1 MKYVK
6 TFAASIA
13 IALST
18 AAYSAEN
25 VSVLVGE
32 TKEISHPL
40 QIDSYKITPKDK
52 ASVEGVVDKKKIR
65 ILGKSEGVCTLDV
78 FSGDIT
84 KSYTVTVVSQLRK
97 LLTRLRFDLDS
108 IQGLD
113 ISINQDYIVIKGKV
127 SKPEQWA
134 HLERVVS
141 LYKDSVQNF
150 ASFEPTTETI
160 FNLKKMLTE
169 AGFTFK
175 SKDKD
180 GQLDLQMSPDAVMLS
195 GEVYSDEALA
205 KIKQIISTQRW
216 LTYSETPPSG
226 TMRCIFN
233 VSVKPVMLEIDAV
246 YVALTDSEIERLG
259 TMAVSSSLKAGVG
272 ALTSI
277 FSGFNGSAGRNS
289 AGIDIGLD
297 PFSAF
302 MAENGI
308 DRIYQAGHLT
318 FLSNDKEGGKLH
330 TGGTLHVK
338 VSGVENGSLQEID
351 EGLKL
356 QIKGGLIDSKNVKLN
371 VDFSFSSVKQESEDS
386 FREKKEEIKNTVVG
400 ELNKTIILGGAQR
413 IDDAISNGG
422 TALLRNIPV
431 IKWFTSQDS
440 SDAKDLKL
448 VILLCPRIMGYD
460 ENSQIKQPI
469 RNSTAPIYNEVK
481 SNNDETA
488 KSREERKS
496 DGGLF
501 SL

>member
-233 VSVKPVMLEIDAV
+233 VSVK
-246 YVALTDSEIERLG
+246 TRN
-259 TMAVSSSLKAGVG
+259 AG
-272 ALTSI
+272 
-277 FSGFNGSAGRNS
+277 N
-289 AGIDIGLD
+289 
-297 PFSAF
+297 
-302 MAENGI
+302 
-308 DRIYQAGHLT
+308 
-318 FLSNDKEGGKLH
+318 
-330 TGGTLHVK
+330 
-338 VSGVENGSLQEID
+338 
-351 EGLKL
+351 
-356 QIKGGLIDSKNVKLN
+356 
-371 VDFSFSSVKQESEDS
+371 
-386 FREKKEEIKNTVVG
+386 
-400 ELNKTIILGGAQR
+400 
-413 IDDAISNGG
+413 
-422 TALLRNIPV
+422 
-431 IKWFTSQDS
+431 
-440 SDAKDLKL
+440 
-448 VILLCPRIMGYD
+448 
-460 ENSQIKQPI
+460 
-469 RNSTAPIYNEVK
+469 
-481 SNNDETA
+481 
-488 KSREERKS
+488 
-496 DGGLF
+496 
-501 SL
+501 